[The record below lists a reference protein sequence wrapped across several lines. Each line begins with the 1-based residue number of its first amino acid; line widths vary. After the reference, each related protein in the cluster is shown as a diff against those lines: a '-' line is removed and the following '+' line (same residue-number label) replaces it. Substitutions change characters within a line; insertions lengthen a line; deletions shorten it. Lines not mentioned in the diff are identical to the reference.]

1 MVGRDGGDSIWP
13 CHTICHIFTRRL
25 EMNMMCQSI
34 NTNINWHHLLSNHS
48 LMLNTLDIREKV
60 NHFVAINQVNV
71 SEFKH
76 LIGTILLFISAGGI
90 HKILI
95 KNADFK
101 NVSNEVI
108 YYITVATVG
117 SAMYLKLV

>member
-1 MVGRDGGDSIWP
+1 
-13 CHTICHIFTRRL
+13 
-25 EMNMMCQSI
+25 
-34 NTNINWHHLLSNHS
+34 
-48 LMLNTLDIREKV
+48 MLNTLDIRERV
-60 NHFVAINQVNV
+60 NHFLAINQINI

-76 LIGTILLFISAGGI
+76 LVGTILLFISAGGL

-95 KNADFK
+95 KNAEFNK
-101 NVSNEVI
+101 VSNEAI

>member
-1 MVGRDGGDSIWP
+1 
-13 CHTICHIFTRRL
+13 
-25 EMNMMCQSI
+25 
-34 NTNINWHHLLSNHS
+34 
-48 LMLNTLDIREKV
+48 MLNTLDIRERV
-60 NHFVAINQVNV
+60 NHFLAINQINI

-76 LIGTILLFISAGGI
+76 LVGTILLFISAGGL

-95 KNADFK
+95 KNAEFN
-101 NVSNEVI
+101 NVSNEAI